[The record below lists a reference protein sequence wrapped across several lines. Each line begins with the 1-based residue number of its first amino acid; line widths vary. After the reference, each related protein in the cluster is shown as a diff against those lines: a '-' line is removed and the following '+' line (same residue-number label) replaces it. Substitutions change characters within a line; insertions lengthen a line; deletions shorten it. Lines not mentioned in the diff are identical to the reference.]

1 MTRSSNQG
9 DALTDTKQLNGSAL
23 TRRLKT
29 MAAADIRSLLPG
41 EPDGPANADVAERP
55 GCPDRSTIARWRT
68 GERASPYQYLY
79 CLLAALHDMDVP
91 DSHLR
96 QPELALQS
104 ARSVIQSEPA
114 GVGELKRQFR
124 DAALR
129 ADVTEQ
135 QAQSSKRDL
144 YLEGF
149 SLPAIRRHLPV
160 MEKQVTE
167 TQHRIRLCRQ
177 LLTAAELDG

>member
-1 MTRSSNQG
+1 
-9 DALTDTKQLNGSAL
+9 
-23 TRRLKT
+23 

-41 EPDGPANADVAERP
+41 EPDGPANADVADQP

-68 GERASPYQYLY
+68 GDRASPYEYLY
-79 CLLAALHDMDVP
+79 CLLAALDALGVP
-91 DSHLR
+91 ESHLR

-104 ARSVIQSEPA
+104 ARSVIQSEPT
-114 GVGELKRQFR
+114 GVAELKRQFK

-129 ADVTEQ
+129 ADVTDQ
-135 QAQSSKRDL
+135 QAESSKRDL

-167 TQHRIRLCRQ
+167 TMHRIRLGRQ
-177 LLTAAELDG
+177 MLTAAELDE